1 MQPEI
6 TFQTFLQGSSA
17 GKYGE
22 IMNGAKIVATVGPAS
37 DTEGVILKL
46 LRNGVS
52 TLRINTAHIDP
63 GYIKKISEIVSKI
76 NAQEKSFM
84 SVLVDLKGPE
94 LRTGEFQGGQKII
107 EQGKAYTIGSGS
119 CDIEVNYPDVMSGL
133 SKGDDILLSDG
144 RVRMSVVSST
154 GGKTTAKALTSAT
167 IRDRSRINVPGKI
180 LDLGVITER
189 DRNFIDESISAD
201 VDFFALSF
209 VQKKENVIE
218 LRRTLLGEKS
228 SAHIVSKI
236 ETKSGLQNIT
246 GIARVSDWIM
256 VARGDLGVELPL
268 EEVTMAQKNIIV
280 ESHKFGVPTIVATQM
295 LESMVNNST
304 PTRAEVSDITN
315 AIMDNADALM
325 LSEETAIGKYP
336 VEAASYLNRVE
347 RYVES
352 KVKDFPEPVEFLGNN
367 VAFSIARAAKMVSES
382 IAADG
387 ILVFTKT
394 GSTARMI
401 SAVRP
406 HCTIYSAVTD
416 RTLARKLNLLKGVEP
431 IMMPRDFEGTR
442 SLNQVMDYVYQE
454 RTIKFGSRVVVTS
467 GSPYFLF
474 GGTTDMRVLTIGDYV
489 GRGYA
494 TGRKVT
500 GKYRAD
506 GTGEITVSG
515 EFSSD
520 LLGRKGTKA
529 IIVMDRILADD
540 IEVISKTGIT
550 VVQSARFVRDLKDN
564 EEIMIDPGTGVIV
577 SNSRS
582 EEIPPE

>member
-1 MQPEI
+1 
-6 TFQTFLQGSSA
+6 
-17 GKYGE
+17 
-22 IMNGAKIVATVGPAS
+22 MNGSKIVATVGPAS
-37 DTEGVILKL
+37 DSESVITKL
-46 LRNGVS
+46 LHNGVS
-52 TLRINTAHIDP
+52 TLRINTAHIEA
-63 GYIKKISEIVSKI
+63 GYIKRISDTVTRI
-76 NAQEKSFM
+76 NEDEKSFM

-94 LRTGEFQGGQKII
+94 LRTGEFPGGQKIV
-107 EQGKAYTIGSGS
+107 EYGKVYTIGSEGS
-119 CDIEVNYPDVMSGL
+119 DIAVNYPDVLTGL
-133 SKGDDILLSDG
+133 SKDDRILISDG
-144 RVRMSVVSST
+144 RVSMSVISSNGRET
-154 GGKTTAKALTSAT
+154 SAKAMTAAT

-180 LDLGVITER
+180 LDLGILTER
-189 DRNFIDESISAD
+189 DRSFIDESIAND

-209 VQKKENVIE
+209 VQKKENVID

-236 ETKSGLQNIT
+236 ETKSGLQNIS
-246 GIARVSDWIM
+246 GIAKVSDWIM

-268 EEVTMAQKNIIV
+268 EEVTMAQKSIII

-336 VEAASYLNRVE
+336 VEAASYLNRVS

-352 KVKDFPEPVEFLGNN
+352 RVKAFPEPVEFLGNN
-367 VAFSIARAAKMVSES
+367 VAFSIAKAAKMVSDS
-382 IAADG
+382 ISADG

-406 HCTIYSAVTD
+406 HSTIYAAVTD
-416 RTLARKLNLLKGVEP
+416 RSLARKLNLLKGMVP
-431 IMMPRDFEGTR
+431 IMMQRSFESTR
-442 SLNQVMDYVYQE
+442 SLNQVMDYIYQE
-454 RTIKFGSRVVVTS
+454 NTIKFGSRVVVTS

-494 TGRKVT
+494 TGKKVT
-500 GKYRAD
+500 GKYMAD
-506 GTGEITVSG
+506 GTGEIIVS
-515 EFSSD
+515 ERFSKN
-520 LLGRKGTKA
+520 LLQRKETKA
-529 IIVMDRILADD
+529 MIIRERILADD
-540 IEVISKTGIT
+540 IETISKTGIT
-550 VVQSARFVRDLKDN
+550 VVQSARFVRDLKDG